1 MTPFLIIAP
10 ARSGST
16 LLREMLNRHPE
27 VCCHGEVFGVHRVLG
42 LSKHA
47 LHTLDLDAALK
58 LRRRDP
64 VKFLEDQVFASRR
77 PVAGFKLL
85 YSQMLQMEF
94 APALQRLIEMPDL
107 RVVHLWRRDLI
118 ARHVSEA
125 RLRLKMAERQAA
137 PGGARVTME
146 QVLRPALVER
156 ACRINLAGRAC
167 AAQVFARQA
176 GLTLDYEDFIDDHAA
191 QSARLCGF
199 LGIDPQLWPAM
210 PEKGSEL
217 PDPEIDRLKRLPVLQ
232 AYQDH
237 A

>member
-1 MTPFLIIAP
+1 MTRFLIIAP

-42 LSKHA
+42 HSTHA
-47 LHTLDLDAALK
+47 MRALDPELALK

-64 VKFLEDQVFASRR
+64 VAFLEAQVFASKR
-77 PVAGFKLL
+77 PVTGFKLL

-94 APALQRLIEMPDL
+94 APVLQRLIEMPDL

-125 RLRLKMAERQAA
+125 RLRLKAAQRQAA
-137 PGGARVTME
+137 PGTGATLE
-146 QVLRPALVER
+146 HALRPALVER

-167 AAQVFARQA
+167 AVQLFARQPA
-176 GLTLDYEDFIDDHAA
+176 MALDYEHFIEDQAA
-191 QSARLCGF
+191 QSTRLCSF
-199 LGIDPQLWPAM
+199 LGVDPQRWP
-210 PEKGSEL
+210 PLPDKGGEPS
-217 PDPEIDRLKRLPVLQ
+217 DPEIDRLKRLPALQ